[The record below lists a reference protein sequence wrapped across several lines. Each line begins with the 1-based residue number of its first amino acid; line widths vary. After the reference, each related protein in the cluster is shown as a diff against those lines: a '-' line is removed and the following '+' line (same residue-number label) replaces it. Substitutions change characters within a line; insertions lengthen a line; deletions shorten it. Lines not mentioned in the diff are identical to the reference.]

1 MYSALSFILPFVPLA
16 ESCLLY
22 FVLRFTV
29 LMSLKPMSGIFFSLL
44 YFTCSLIQIMFYS
57 MFLKPESGLLYFVLY
72 KSTDVASAY
81 KVAKAIVV
89 SINKSA
95 SYGNVNY
102 SSYDT

>member
-1 MYSALSFILPFVPLA
+1 
-16 ESCLLY
+16 
-22 FVLRFTV
+22 
-29 LMSLKPMSGIFFSLL
+29 
-44 YFTCSLIQIMFYS
+44 MFYS